1 MKVFDRLSGWISR
14 PNLFNSQDPNK
25 TMPMTTMSR
34 EIEELSWGML
44 LDDMDRFARSFDKSR

>member
-1 MKVFDRLSGWISR
+1 MKVLDRLSGWITR
-14 PNLFNSQDPNK
+14 PNLLDPNK